1 MTERHVLPSGT
12 PCRLLAPRMP
22 GVPDYHVLA
31 LDGPARGSDLDELA
45 RLAAHTARR
54 LGAELRGDPDAFT
67 IVLNGA
73 SASRRPWAHAHIVPV
88 RTPAQKRR
96 AFACLWLKGPLRR
109 LQRLAALHRPA

>member
-1 MTERHVLPSGT
+1 MTERHVLPGGT

-31 LDGPARGSDLDELA
+31 LEGPAGGSDLDELA
-45 RLAAHTARR
+45 ALAARIAQR
-54 LGAELRGDPDAFT
+54 LGADLRGDPHAFS

-88 RTPAQKRR
+88 RTPGQKRR
-96 AFACLWLKGPLRR
+96 AFACMWLKGPLRR
-109 LQRLAALHRPA
+109 LARLRAL